1 MEKKTIFSSKELLN
15 KEFSVAVKGYN
26 PLEVDQVL
34 DKIIADYEKFEKSKS
49 MSSDDIDALLAQV
62 KSLKEENENLKAE
75 LEKEKNKW
83 KYISKDHKD
92 IHIDNYELL
101 LRIGKLEMYIHDKLG
116 VNPEDIK

>member
-1 MEKKTIFSSKELLN
+1 MEKKTNYTKEELLN

-34 DKIIADYEKFEKSKS
+34 DKIIEDYEKFEKNKS
-49 MSSDDIDALLAQV
+49 NSSVDVDELLNQIKV
-62 KSLKEENENLKAE
+62 LKEENETIKEE
-75 LEKEKNKW
+75 LEKERNKW

-92 IHIDNYELL
+92 IHLDNYELL

-116 VNPEDIK
+116 INPEDIK

>member
-1 MEKKTIFSSKELLN
+1 MEKKTNYTKEELLN

-34 DKIIADYEKFEKSKS
+34 DKIIEDYERFEKNKS
-49 MSSDDIDALLAQV
+49 NSSVDVEELLSQIKA
-62 KSLKEENENLKAE
+62 LKEENETIKEE
-75 LEKEKNKW
+75 LEKERNKW

-92 IHIDNYELL
+92 IHLDNYELL

-116 VNPEDIK
+116 INPEDIK

>member
-1 MEKKTIFSSKELLN
+1 MEKKTNYTKEELLN

-34 DKIIADYEKFEKSKS
+34 DKIIEDYEKFEKNKS
-49 MSSDDIDALLAQV
+49 NSSVDVDALLNQIKV
-62 KSLKEENENLKAE
+62 LKEENETIKEE
-75 LEKEKNKW
+75 LEKERNKW

-92 IHIDNYELL
+92 IHLDNYELL

-116 VNPEDIK
+116 INPEDIK

>member
-1 MEKKTIFSSKELLN
+1 MEKKTNFSSKELLN

-34 DKIIADYEKFEKSKS
+34 DKIIEDYEKFEKSKS
-49 MSSDDIDALLAQV
+49 MSADDIDALLNQV
-62 KSLKEENENLKAE
+62 KSLKEENASLKEE

-101 LRIGKLEMYIHDKLG
+101 LRIGKLEMFIHDKLG

>member
-1 MEKKTIFSSKELLN
+1 MEKKTNYTKEELLN

-34 DKIIADYEKFEKSKS
+34 DKIIEDYEKFEKNKS
-49 MSSDDIDALLAQV
+49 NSSVDVEELLSQIKV
-62 KSLKEENENLKAE
+62 LKEENETIKEE
-75 LEKEKNKW
+75 LEKERNKW

-92 IHIDNYELL
+92 IHLDNYELL

-116 VNPEDIK
+116 INPEDIK

>member
-1 MEKKTIFSSKELLN
+1 MEKKTNYTKEELLN

-34 DKIIADYEKFEKSKS
+34 DKIIEDYERFEKNKS
-49 MSSDDIDALLAQV
+49 NSSVDVDELLNQIKV
-62 KSLKEENENLKAE
+62 LKEENETIKEE
-75 LEKEKNKW
+75 LEKERNKW

-92 IHIDNYELL
+92 IHLDNYELL

-116 VNPEDIK
+116 INPEDIK

>member
-1 MEKKTIFSSKELLN
+1 MEKKTNFSSKELLN
-15 KEFSVAVKGYN
+15 KEFSAAVKGYN

-34 DKIIADYEKFEKSKS
+34 DKIIEDYEKFEKSKS
-49 MSSDDIDALLAQV
+49 MSADDIDALLNQI
-62 KSLKEENENLKAE
+62 KSLKEENASLKEE

-101 LRIGKLEMYIHDKLG
+101 LRIGKLEMFIHDKLG

>member
-1 MEKKTIFSSKELLN
+1 MEKKTNYTKEELLN

-34 DKIIADYEKFEKSKS
+34 DKIIEDYERFEKNKS
-49 MSSDDIDALLAQV
+49 NSSVDVDALLNQIKV
-62 KSLKEENENLKAE
+62 LKEENETIKEE
-75 LEKEKNKW
+75 LEKERNKW

-92 IHIDNYELL
+92 IHLDNYELL

-116 VNPEDIK
+116 INPEDIK

>member
-1 MEKKTIFSSKELLN
+1 MEKKTNYTKEELLK

-34 DKIIADYEKFEKSKS
+34 DKIIEDYEKFEKNKS
-49 MSSDDIDALLAQV
+49 NSSVDVEELLSQIKV
-62 KSLKEENENLKAE
+62 LKEENETIKEE
-75 LEKEKNKW
+75 LEKERNKW

-92 IHIDNYELL
+92 IHLDNYELL

-116 VNPEDIK
+116 INPEDIK

>member
-1 MEKKTIFSSKELLN
+1 MEKKTNFSSKELLN

-62 KSLKEENENLKAE
+62 KALKEENENLKAE

>member
-1 MEKKTIFSSKELLN
+1 MEKKTNYTKEELLN

-34 DKIIADYEKFEKSKS
+34 DKIIEDYEKFEKNKS
-49 MSSDDIDALLAQV
+49 NSSVDVDELLIQIKV
-62 KSLKEENENLKAE
+62 LKEENESLKEE
-75 LEKEKNKW
+75 LEKERNKW

-92 IHIDNYELL
+92 IHLDNYELL

-116 VNPEDIK
+116 INPEDIK

>member
-1 MEKKTIFSSKELLN
+1 MEKKTNYTKEELLN

-34 DKIIADYEKFEKSKS
+34 DKIIEDYEKFEKNKS
-49 MSSDDIDALLAQV
+49 NSSVDVDDLLNQIKV
-62 KSLKEENENLKAE
+62 LKEENETIKEE
-75 LEKEKNKW
+75 LEKERNKW

-92 IHIDNYELL
+92 IHLDNYELL

-116 VNPEDIK
+116 INPEDIK

>member
-1 MEKKTIFSSKELLN
+1 MEKKTNYTKEELLN

-34 DKIIADYEKFEKSKS
+34 DKIIEDYERFEKNKS
-49 MSSDDIDALLAQV
+49 NSSVDVDALLNQIKV
-62 KSLKEENENLKAE
+62 LKEENETIKEE
-75 LEKEKNKW
+75 LEKERNKW

-92 IHIDNYELL
+92 IHLDNYELL

>member
-1 MEKKTIFSSKELLN
+1 MEKKTNYTKEELLN

-34 DKIIADYEKFEKSKS
+34 DKIIEDYEKFEKNKS
-49 MSSDDIDALLAQV
+49 NSSVDVDDLLSQIKV
-62 KSLKEENENLKAE
+62 LKEENETLKEE
-75 LEKEKNKW
+75 LEKERNKW

-92 IHIDNYELL
+92 IHLDNYELL

-116 VNPEDIK
+116 INPEDIK

>member
-1 MEKKTIFSSKELLN
+1 MEKKTNYTKEELLN

-34 DKIIADYEKFEKSKS
+34 DKIIEDYEKFEKNKS
-49 MSSDDIDALLAQV
+49 NSSVDVDELLNQIKV
-62 KSLKEENENLKAE
+62 LKEENEAIKEE
-75 LEKEKNKW
+75 LEKERNKW

-92 IHIDNYELL
+92 IHLDNYELL

-116 VNPEDIK
+116 INPEDIK